1 MSTVRSTRPVGR
13 RRRSR
18 RLLWWGAPLLAVAVA
33 LVVVIGL
40 LTWWRPHHPKVL
52 WDGGFDTGAIP
63 RGRNGSDC
71 HTGRDVRTPPHS
83 RGYES
88 IQEQGNTN
96 CSSDVSVT
104 GSRVRT
110 PDSKRS
116 LRIEMG
122 PHQQRELAQSTYTW
136 TPDDHGSV
144 DLWYGLSLYYAS
156 DWNEGGGLQKE
167 VSASMWHT
175 PVAWRMQGD
184 NGSLNI
190 SGDRNLDNSN
200 GKPYKSF
207 DTPHLVLRRNTL
219 QQRRG
224 LYKDGEGL
232 DKLDLG
238 PLVVGKW
245 IDLVCHIRW
254 STSEDNALT
263 ECWRD
268 GQYRGKRTHRN
279 AVAARPHNLRV
290 GMYQTTA
297 IDHPRTV
304 YVDNVRIGTGY
315 AAVNPART
323 R

>member
-1 MSTVRSTRPVGR
+1 MGSTRRSR
-13 RRRSR
+13 RRRR
-18 RLLWWGAPLLAVAVA
+18 GHRLLWWGAPAAVVLLLALV
-33 LVVVIGL
+33 LVVGS
-40 LTWWRPHHPKVL
+40 LTWWKPHPGKVL
-52 WDGGFDTGAIP
+52 WTGGFDSGALP
-63 RGRNGSDC
+63 PGRNGSDC
-71 HTGRDVRTPPHS
+71 HTGREVQTPPRT

-88 IQEQGNTN
+88 IQEQGNTD

-110 PDSKRS
+110 RDSRQS

-144 DLWYGLSLYYAS
+144 DLWYGMSLYYAS

-200 GKPYKSF
+200 GKPYQSF
-207 DTPHLVLRRNTL
+207 DTPHLVLRRNTV
-219 QQRRG
+219 QDRRG
-224 LYKDGEGL
+224 LYKDGQGL
-232 DKLDLG
+232 DKIDLG
-238 PLVVGKW
+238 PLVVGTW

-254 STSEDNALT
+254 STTSTNALT
-263 ECWRD
+263 ACWRD
-268 GQYRGKRTHRN
+268 GKYRGKRTDRN

-297 IDHPRTV
+297 IDHRRTL

-315 AAVNPART
+315 RAVDPARP